1 MKQDDYRHNSG
12 SILQLILTVGGVLL
26 FLIYAVGAL
35 NTGNWLWFS
44 PVQPDY
50 EPSRILV
57 RQQGQSF
64 EYTPG
69 QPGFDSLAAALD
81 TSFADFTNSDLVPLG
96 LSDETMAEWNES
108 GVVVEVYYGQDIRF
122 NTAVRMRN
130 INQLLIPI
138 EGRHS
143 GNRYVFMGNEG
154 GWIVGAL
161 TMADETALRDALRQL
176 GHIG

>member
-57 RQQGQSF
+57 RQQGRRSR
-64 EYTPG
+64 
-69 QPGFDSLAAALD
+69 S
-81 TSFADFTNSDLVPLG
+81 
-96 LSDETMAEWNES
+96 
-108 GVVVEVYYGQDIRF
+108 
-122 NTAVRMRN
+122 
-130 INQLLIPI
+130 
-138 EGRHS
+138 
-143 GNRYVFMGNEG
+143 
-154 GWIVGAL
+154 
-161 TMADETALRDALRQL
+161 
-176 GHIG
+176 